1 MEVSSMKKHEEKL
14 TMSEYFD
21 IGLDR
26 LALLMDASNL
36 DWWEFPLF
44 KCIRKEIYRTL
55 EDPNEDMDWGY
66 SYPGGKN
73 RLREMIA
80 MHESFIEREEIK
92 KDEVVVGGNGT
103 TGTLNFVAQV
113 ISREYN
119 FAQDIEFIYPV
130 PAYAG
135 LMKSMTFY
143 GIKPKVVLMDKENGY
158 KMTMKDVES
167 AYTEKTVA
175 LLITN
180 PANPACLFIDNDE
193 LEKIIKFCISKNIYI
208 IYDAIFEESPLY
220 TNKGVE
226 IFKLANNYMKLIKI
240 KGFSKDIPQLSDL
253 RCGWTICKDPK
264 FIDKLLELGEAVNYS
279 NSTFLEA
286 LGIVEMDMRIKVD
299 NGDTSPE
306 TLEYMREKKEYHD
319 KIFNIFNTAYKYL
332 LEQPDVVESVIYPDA
347 GNIMYITFNSKVCHK
362 YNVYTSHEMFV
373 HILENENIL
382 VTPGHVFGLPLEELG
397 FRVTIS
403 RGLEQFMDGLKRI
416 VELFRR

>member
-1 MEVSSMKKHEEKL
+1 MKKHEEKL

-21 IGLDR
+21 IGLER
-26 LALLMDASNL
+26 HALLMDASNL

-44 KCIRKEIYRTL
+44 QCIRKEIYRTL

-73 RLREMIA
+73 RLRELIA

-143 GIKPKVVLMDKENGY
+143 GIKPKVVLMDKDNGY
-158 KMTMKDVES
+158 KMTLKDVES

-193 LEKIIKFCISKNIYI
+193 LEKIIEFCISKNIYI

-286 LGIVEMDMRIKVD
+286 LGIVEMDMRVKVD
-299 NGDTSPE
+299 NGDTSSE

-332 LEQPDVVESVIYPDA
+332 LEQQDVVESVIYPDA